1 MELKSFRSL
10 DTRGNKPEEMG
21 GGGEGGSD
29 QRGGCLKISLFRLT
43 LFIMTIS
50 RLRDTVM
57 GVRAVKWSA
66 GRVIHLD
73 VCITQWM

>member
-1 MELKSFRSL
+1 
-10 DTRGNKPEEMG
+10 MG
-21 GGGEGGSD
+21 GGGSD

-57 GVRAVKWSA
+57 GVRAIKWRA

-73 VCITQWM
+73 VYITQWM